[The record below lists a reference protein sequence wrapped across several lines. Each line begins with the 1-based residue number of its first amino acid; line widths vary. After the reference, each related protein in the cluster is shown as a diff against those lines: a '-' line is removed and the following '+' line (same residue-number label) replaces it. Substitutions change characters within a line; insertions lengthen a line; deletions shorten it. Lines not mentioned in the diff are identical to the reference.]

1 MFGQI
6 ANIWKGEPLMKKAIE
21 KFGEMLNQGEYI
33 FNRAWEIF
41 IAQKA
46 TEQAKQELYA
56 SDTAINNYERDIRK
70 ILVEHLSL
78 RPGHDVSGALVMMS
92 MVKDAERIGD
102 YSKNIFEVG
111 ILCEEK
117 IKNMK
122 YLDRLSS
129 IKRKIADRF
138 PQLTKAFLESDEN
151 LAEKLLMDY
160 TPIKS
165 ECNNVLRD
173 LFSEQLST
181 CESVSTALVSR
192 YLKRV
197 NSHMS
202 NIASGIIYPLDQIDF
217 VRGDILE

>member
-6 ANIWKGEPLMKKAIE
+6 ANLWKGEPLMKKVIE
-21 KFGEMLNQGEYI
+21 KFGEMLSQGEYV

-41 IAQKA
+41 LAQTA
-46 TEQAKQELYA
+46 TEQEKQEFFA
-56 SDTAINNYERDIRK
+56 GDAAINNYERAIRK

-111 ILCEEK
+111 IICEEK
-117 IKNMK
+117 VKNMK

-129 IKRKIADRF
+129 IQRKIADHF
-138 PQLTKAFLESDEN
+138 PQLKKAFLESDEN
-151 LAEKLLMDY
+151 LA
-160 TPIKS
+160 
-165 ECNNVLRD
+165 D

>member
-21 KFGEMLNQGEYI
+21 KFGEMLSQGEYI

-41 IAQKA
+41 LAQTA

-111 ILCEEK
+111 IMCEEK

-129 IKRKIADRF
+129 IQRKIADRF
-138 PQLTKAFLESDEN
+138 PHVKKAFLESDEK
-151 LAEKLLMDY
+151 LAEQLLIDY
-160 TPIKS
+160 APIKS
-165 ECNNVLRD
+165 ECNNALRD

-181 CESVSTALVSR
+181 CESVSTALISR

-202 NIASGIIYPLDQIDF
+202 NIVSGIIYPLEQIDF
-217 VRGDILE
+217 VQGDILE